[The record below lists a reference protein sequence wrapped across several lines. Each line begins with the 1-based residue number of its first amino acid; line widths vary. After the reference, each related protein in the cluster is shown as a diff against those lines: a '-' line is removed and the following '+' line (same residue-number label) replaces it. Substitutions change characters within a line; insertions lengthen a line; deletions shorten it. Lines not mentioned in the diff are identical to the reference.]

1 MSKAELRTQSELAIA
16 QFLANGGK
24 VTVVKAR
31 KAPAQKMRGKA
42 SRESSKGTGGFAVG
56 FSAVNALG
64 LNYNTNAYTE

>member
-16 QFLANGGK
+16 AFLANGGS

-42 SRESSKGTGGFAVG
+42 SREASRGSSGFAVG
-56 FSAVNALG
+56 FSGVNALG
-64 LNYNTNAYTE
+64 INYKTENYAE